1 MNPETINISVA
12 RPFEINSV
20 YLPERFTVIG
30 ALRREGTDDYVV
42 IGMEN
47 NETYCSW
54 LYNSNCG
61 FVYGHYRL
69 TREQALKDLVERG

>member
-1 MNPETINISVA
+1 MNPDTRVVDTNFSVNA
-12 RPFEINSV
+12 SL
-20 YLPERFTVIG
+20 LPERFTVIG
-30 ALRREGTDDYVV
+30 ALRREGTNDYVV

-54 LYNSNCG
+54 LYNPDCG
-61 FVYGHYRL
+61 FCWGHYRL